1 MPSPQ
6 EVLELFGVVEELVAH
21 EAIHKEMPT
30 MEMAFTKEDFGKCF
44 FIIVELNVKR
54 KTDCDCQ
61 SVHTKIQNIF
71 RSSDKKTYS
80 GLWKANPSFLQFCY
94 LQMPARKQ
102 EPATSSF
109 ESEFERMT
117 TIVDKLERG
126 NVPLGE
132 MLALYEE
139 AMTLSAKLKE
149 VLTEAELRV
158 EKLAAVHEELSSP
171 KMEANDILDNEDL
184 F

>member
-1 MPSPQ
+1 MPR
-6 EVLELFGVVEELVAH
+6 
-21 EAIHKEMPT
+21 KET
-30 MEMAFTKEDFGKCF
+30 
-44 FIIVELNVKR
+44 
-54 KTDCDCQ
+54 
-61 SVHTKIQNIF
+61 
-71 RSSDKKTYS
+71 
-80 GLWKANPSFLQFCY
+80 NPIN
-94 LQMPARKQ
+94 
-102 EPATSSF
+102 SF

-149 VLTEAELRV
+149 VLSEAELRV
-158 EKLAAVHEELSSP
+158 EKLAAVHEELASP
-171 KMEANDILDNEDL
+171 RMDANDILENEDL